1 VESIQKDIPLHSS
14 DDKMYMQIQRRT
26 LAQEVAERLIEGIT
40 NDEYAIG
47 EKLPIE
53 PELMKLYGVG
63 RSSIREAIK
72 ILSIKGILSVQ
83 QGVGTFIISKNIQES
98 LEAQINNAEID
109 EVYEVRSLLDS
120 KIAARAAMHRS
131 EKELDTIKKYLDLR
145 HTFAESNQALECYQA
160 DINFHISIAE
170 ACGNAL
176 LKEIFK
182 IASKHILRTFESSH
196 NNNTDSFKLSQKIHT
211 DLYLSIEKRDADQ
224 AARIA
229 QLIVEKVY

>member
-1 VESIQKDIPLHSS
+1 
-14 DDKMYMQIQRRT
+14 MQIQRKT
-26 LAQEVAERLIEGIT
+26 LAQEVADRLIEGIT
-40 NDEYAIG
+40 NDEYAVG
-47 EKLPIE
+47 EKLPTE
-53 PELMKLYGVG
+53 PELMKIYGVG

-83 QGVGTFIISKNIQES
+83 QGVGTFVISKNIQES
-98 LEAQINNAEID
+98 LEAQMNNAEFD

-120 KIAARAAMHRS
+120 KIAARAAMYRS
-131 EKELDTIKKYLDLR
+131 KKELENIKVYLELR
-145 HTFAESNQALECYQA
+145 HQFAESNQALECYQA

-176 LKEIFK
+176 LKEIYK

-211 DLYLSIEKRDADQ
+211 DLYECIERKDADQ
-224 AARIA
+224 AGRIA

>member
-1 VESIQKDIPLHSS
+1 MHSS

-47 EKLPIE
+47 DKLPIE
-53 PELMKLYGVG
+53 PELMKMYGVG

-72 ILSIKGILSVQ
+72 ILSIKGVLSVQ
-83 QGVGTFIISKNIQES
+83 QGVGTFVISKNIQES
-98 LEAQINNAEID
+98 LESQINNAEIK

-120 KIAARAAMHRS
+120 KIAARAAVHRS
-131 EKELDTIKKYLDLR
+131 EKELETIKMYLDLR
-145 HTFAESNQALECYQA
+145 DQFAQENKALECYQA

-170 ACGNAL
+170 ACGNTL
-176 LKEIFK
+176 LKEIYR
-182 IASKHILRTFESSH
+182 ITSKHILRTFESSH
-196 NNNTDSFKLSQKIHT
+196 NNNTDSFKLSQKIHH
-211 DLYLSIEKRDADQ
+211 DLYKSIENNDPDH